1 MLRRTLLA
9 LVLVSTSGCGGETT
23 SDAGGIDASATDA
36 GTTDAGT
43 TDAGNTD
50 AGNTDA
56 GNTDAGAT
64 DAGATDAGA
73 TDAGPSCLDEHA
85 AGDRYPVGDH
95 CNFCVCG
102 ADGAATC
109 TARTCG
115 GITSSCTYGGATH
128 AYGERFAAAD
138 GCDECVCAASGLACT
153 RRPACSGAEE
163 GAILL
168 ETMTEACGDDPTF
181 TGDAVLAG
189 LPVRD
194 LTTAFPYERGRAT
207 YPETLPDTNLRLRI
221 VYEGGFV
228 VCRLPSPTQPAI
240 DMEVVVE
247 WITEDGAFD
256 EAMHTYLRRNDFGF
270 VDAWTTVGSAP
281 VGGLDG
287 TYTPACLDPNG
298 FSFAAQVNADGTA
311 EGSISK
317 VCETDIGLDVGRFAY
332 AP

>member
-36 GTTDAGT
+36 GAIDAGTIDAGDTDAGVS
-43 TDAGNTD
+43 DAGNTD

-56 GNTDAGAT
+56 GSSDAGAT
-64 DAGATDAGA
+64 DAGAA
-73 TDAGPSCLDEHA
+73 DAGPSCLDEHA

-181 TGDAVLAG
+181 TGDAV
-189 LPVRD
+189 
-194 LTTAFPYERGRAT
+194 FQERG
-207 YPETLPDTNLRLRI
+207 
-221 VYEGGFV
+221 
-228 VCRLPSPTQPAI
+228 
-240 DMEVVVE
+240 VVVVPDIYANAGGVTVSYFE
-247 WITEDGAFD
+247 WVQGLQQFFWSEKEVNERLVRLMRDAYGEVALTAKEHGVDLRTGALIRGID
-256 EAMHTYLRRNDFGF
+256 RIAEAKRRRGVF
-270 VDAWTTVGSAP
+270 P
-281 VGGLDG
+281 
-287 TYTPACLDPNG
+287 
-298 FSFAAQVNADGTA
+298 
-311 EGSISK
+311 
-317 VCETDIGLDVGRFAY
+317 
-332 AP
+332 